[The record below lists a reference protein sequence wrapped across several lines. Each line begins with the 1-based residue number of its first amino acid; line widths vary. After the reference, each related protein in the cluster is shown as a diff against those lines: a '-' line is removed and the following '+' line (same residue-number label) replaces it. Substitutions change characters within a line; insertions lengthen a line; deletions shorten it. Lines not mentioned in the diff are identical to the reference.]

1 MKLPLKII
9 KWSLWGCFCLLN
21 IGQAQPTL
29 AQEITP
35 AENDTNTTVTQDN
48 NNYIIE
54 GGTTSDNGENLFH
67 SFTEFN
73 LNTEQIAT
81 FQSNPEIVNIFSRVT
96 GGNSSSINGSI
107 EVSNDSSNLFLM
119 NPAGIV
125 FGNNASLNVGGDFTA
140 TTATGID
147 FDNGRFNASGEN
159 NYTDLGGAPTAFVF
173 ENANPGAIVNAADL
187 TTQGNIVL
195 VGGNV
200 LNTGNI
206 NTSGNQVIIQSVPG
220 ENLVRI
226 SSEGSLLS
234 LEIDA
239 NQIPENSQGE
249 VVITPES
256 LPELLTGREEET
268 GLRITE
274 TEQIEVI
281 EKSVTV
287 SQEPDSVLIAGSIDT
302 SGSTAGNIDIQSNN
316 LNVVDSQ
323 NSASS
328 QFNAGGDIN
337 FTTQANIFGD
347 LSLTGEEI
355 NTSDLVANP
364 ENISNI
370 SLQAEKD
377 INTGNITT
385 LGGSLNIVSNDGS
398 IFTGDLNT
406 SGDTGGNIAL
416 RANDIISTGAID
428 SIGSQGDGGDVS
440 LEAEEILPPESMNTQ
455 GSSGNHGILNIGNQ
469 LSEGDSSTTNEIAVN
484 ASGVSS
490 SSGSSDDIN
499 NDGNGVT
506 VVEEDSSLTDNNDTV
521 SDNGNGVTVIEEDNS
536 LTDDNDTV
544 SDNGNGVTVIEE
556 DSSLTDDND
565 TVSDNGND
573 VTVVEE
579 DNSLTDDNDTVSDNG
594 NDVTVVEED
603 SSLTDDNDTVAD
615 NGNEVAV
622 VEEDNSLTD
631 DNDTVADNENG
642 VTVVEED
649 GSDPNPEVDL
659 EETTTNSE
667 LESPEVNSEENIEVS
682 NNSDSNQ
689 TDTQEPQSSQEN
701 NVTVDEST
709 STTESESTDESSE
722 NTFEDSVAL
731 QGNQNVSNI
740 AGVTTLTREIEG
752 RFTNTIADHLGINNF
767 QPLLDPVGESIEILN
782 NIEARTNTKSALLY
796 VSFINPNKSWQEK
809 SAQDQLELSLVTAS
823 GAEIRHIVEGVTRE
837 KVVKEAQKLAKII
850 KDPDNKNYLTS
861 AQKLY
866 SWLITPLEKELQFRK
881 INNIAFIMDEG
892 LRSAPIAAF
901 HDSKQFIIEK
911 YSVGLMPSLSL
922 TNTEYVD
929 LRETDLLAM
938 GAEKFAD
945 QNLLANIS
953 LPAVPLE
960 LSTITDKLWAG
971 ASWSYLN
978 EEFTLKNL
986 KRARDLRPFGIVHLA
1001 THGEFRPGKPSNSYI
1016 QLWDT
1021 RLTLDELRSLKWD
1034 EPKLELLVLSA
1045 CHTAIGDK
1053 DAELGFAGLA
1063 VLAGA
1068 RSAMGSL
1075 WYVDDAGT
1083 LGLMTTFYEQLKEAP
1098 VKAEALRRAQL
1109 EMLRKNVRLEDGQ
1122 LITSA
1127 GENIILP
1134 ESMEHITG
1142 KDLSHP
1148 YYWAAFTMIG
1158 NPW

>member
-29 AQEITP
+29 AQEIIP

-107 EVSNDSSNLFLM
+107 EVSNGSSNLFLM

-147 FDNGRFNASGEN
+147 FDNGRFNATGEN

-281 EKSVTV
+281 EKNVTV
-287 SQEPDSVLIAGSIDT
+287 SQEPDSVLIAGNIDT
-302 SGSTAGNIDIQSNN
+302 SDSTAGNIDIQSNDLN
-316 LNVVDSQ
+316 LVD
-323 NSASS
+323 S
-328 QFNAGGDIN
+328 QFNAGGNIN
-337 FTTQANIFGD
+337 FTTQGNIFGD

-377 INTGNITT
+377 VNTGNITT
-385 LGGSLNIVSNDGS
+385 LGGSVEIISNDGS

-406 SGDTGGNIAL
+406 SGDTGGDITF
-416 RANDIISTGAID
+416 RANNIISTGAID
-428 SIGSQGDGGDVS
+428 STGSQGDGGDVS
-440 LEAEEILPPESMNTQ
+440 LRAKDILPMETRTE
-455 GSSGNHGILNIGNQ
+455 GSNGNDGIVDISSQ
-469 LSEGDSSTTNEIAVN
+469 LAEGSSTTNEIALN

-490 SSGSSDDIN
+490 SSGSSDDTN
-499 NDGNGVT
+499 NDGNGVAVT
-506 VVEEDSSLTDNNDTV
+506 GEDGSLTEDNNTISGDENDV
-521 SDNGNGVTVIEEDNS
+521 VVTGEDGS
-536 LTDDNDTV
+536 LTEDNDTI
-544 SDNGNGVTVIEE
+544 SDNENDIIVTEE
-556 DSSLTDDND
+556 DGSLTEDNDAISDNENDVAVTGEDGSLTEDND
-565 TVSDNGND
+565 TISDNENDITVTEEDGSLTEDNDAISDNEND
-573 VTVVEE
+573 VTVTEE
-579 DNSLTDDNDTVSDNG
+579 NS
-594 NDVTVVEED
+594 
-603 SSLTDDNDTVAD
+603 
-615 NGNEVAV
+615 
-622 VEEDNSLTD
+622 
-631 DNDTVADNENG
+631 
-642 VTVVEED
+642 
-649 GSDPNPEVDL
+649 SDPNPKVDL
-659 EETTTNSE
+659 D
-667 LESPEVNSEENIEVS
+667 VS

-689 TDTQEPQSSQEN
+689 TETQEPQSPQEN
-701 NVTVDEST
+701 NVTVDDSSPT

-722 NTFEDSVAL
+722 NTFEDNVAL
-731 QGNQNVSNI
+731 QGNQNVSTI
-740 AGVTTLTREIEG
+740 PEVTNLTRELEG

-767 QPLLDPVGESIEILN
+767 QPLLDPIGESIEILN

-796 VSFINPNKSWQEK
+796 VSFISPNKSWQEK
-809 SAQDQLELSLVTAS
+809 SAQDQLELALVTAS

-837 KVVKEAQKLAKII
+837 KVVKEAQQLAKII

-861 AQKLY
+861 AQRLY

-971 ASWSYLN
+971 SSWSYLN

-986 KRARDLRPFGIVHLA
+986 KRARNSRPFGIIHLA

-1021 RLTLDELRSLKWD
+1021 RLTLEELSSLKWD

-1045 CHTAIGDK
+1045 CHTAIGDTE
-1053 DAELGFAGLA
+1053 AELGFAGLA
-1063 VLAGA
+1063 VAAGA

-1083 LGLMTTFYEQLKEAP
+1083 LGLMTTFYEQLKKAP

-1122 LITSA
+1122 LITSS

-1134 ESMEHITG
+1134 ESMDNITG

>member
-1 MKLPLKII
+1 M
-9 KWSLWGCFCLLN
+9 
-21 IGQAQPTL
+21 
-29 AQEITP
+29 
-35 AENDTNTTVTQDN
+35 
-48 NNYIIE
+48 
-54 GGTTSDNGENLFH
+54 
-67 SFTEFN
+67 
-73 LNTEQIAT
+73 
-81 FQSNPEIVNIFSRVT
+81 
-96 GGNSSSINGSI
+96 
-107 EVSNDSSNLFLM
+107 
-119 NPAGIV
+119 
-125 FGNNASLNVGGDFTA
+125 
-140 TTATGID
+140 
-147 FDNGRFNASGEN
+147 
-159 NYTDLGGAPTAFVF
+159 
-173 ENANPGAIVNAADL
+173 
-187 TTQGNIVL
+187 
-195 VGGNV
+195 
-200 LNTGNI
+200 
-206 NTSGNQVIIQSVPG
+206 IQSVPG

-281 EKSVTV
+281 EKNVTV

-302 SGSTAGNIDIQSNN
+302 SGSTAGDIDIQSNN
-316 LNVVDSQ
+316 LNLVD
-323 NSASS
+323 S
-328 QFNAGGDIN
+328 QFNAGGNLNI
-337 FTTQANIFGD
+337 TTQANLFGNH
-347 LSLTGEEI
+347 SLTSEQEI

-364 ENISNI
+364 DNISNI
-370 SLQAEKD
+370 SLQAETD
-377 INTGNITT
+377 VNTGNITT
-385 LGGSLNIVSNDGS
+385 LGGSVDIISNDGS
-398 IFTGDLNT
+398 IITGNLNT
-406 SGDTGGNIAL
+406 SGDAGGDISL
-416 RANDIISTGAID
+416 RADNIISTGAID

-440 LEAEEILPPESMNTQ
+440 LEAKEILPPESTNTQ
-455 GSSGNHGILNIGNQ
+455 GSNGNHGVLDIGNQ
-469 LSEGDSSTTNEIAVN
+469 LSEGGSSTTSEIAVN

-490 SSGSSDDIN
+490 SSGSSDDTN
-499 NDGNGVT
+499 NGGNGIT
-506 VVEEDSSLTDNNDTV
+506 VIEEDSSLTEDNDAV
-521 SDNGNGVTVIEEDNS
+521 SDDGND
-536 LTDDNDTV
+536 
-544 SDNGNGVTVIEE
+544 VTVIEE
-556 DSSLTDDND
+556 DSSLTEDND
-565 TVSDNGND
+565 AVSDDGND
-573 VTVVEE
+573 ITVI
-579 DNSLTDDNDTVSDNG
+579 
-594 NDVTVVEED
+594 EED
-603 SSLTDDNDTVAD
+603 SSLT
-615 NGNEVAV
+615 
-622 VEEDNSLTD
+622 EDS
-631 DNDTVADNENG
+631 
-642 VTVVEED
+642 
-649 GSDPNPEVDL
+649 SDPNPEVDL

-667 LESPEVNSEENIEVS
+667 LESTEVNSEENIEVS

-689 TDTQEPQSSQEN
+689 TETQEPQSSQGN
-701 NVTVDEST
+701 NVTADESSQT
-709 STTESESTDESSE
+709 STTESESIDESSE
-722 NTFEDSVAL
+722 NTFEDNVAL
-731 QGNQNVSNI
+731 QGNQNVSNLPE
-740 AGVTTLTREIEG
+740 VTTLTRELEG

-767 QPLLDPVGESIEILN
+767 QPLLDPIGESIKVLN

-796 VSFINPNKSWQEK
+796 VSFINPSKSWREK
-809 SAQDQLELSLVTAS
+809 SAQDQLELALVTAS

-837 KVVKEAQKLAKII
+837 KVVKEAQQLAKII
-850 KDPDNKNYLTS
+850 KDPDNDNYLTS

-866 SWLITPLEKELQFRK
+866 RWLITPLEQELQFRE

-922 TNTEYVD
+922 TNTDYVD

-960 LSTITDKLWAG
+960 LSTITEKLWAG

-986 KRARDLRPFGIVHLA
+986 KQARNLRPFGIVHLA

-1021 RLTLDELRSLKWD
+1021 RLTLEELSSLKWD

-1045 CHTAIGDK
+1045 CHTAIGDTQ
-1053 DAELGFAGLA
+1053 AELGFAGLA
-1063 VLAGA
+1063 VAAGA

-1134 ESMEHITG
+1134 ESMENITG
-1142 KDLSHP
+1142 RDLSHP

>member
-9 KWSLWGCFCLLN
+9 KWSLWGCFCLFN

-29 AQEITP
+29 AQEIIP
-35 AENDTNTTVTQDN
+35 AENDTNTTVTQED

-73 LNTEQIAT
+73 LNAEQIAT

-96 GGNSSSINGSI
+96 GGNSSSINGLI
-107 EVSNDSSNLFLM
+107 EVVGGESNLLLM
-119 NPAGIV
+119 NPSGIV
-125 FGNNASLNVGGDFTA
+125 FGNNASLNVSGDFTA

-147 FDNGRFNASGEN
+147 FDNARLNAIGEN
-159 NYTDLGGAPTAFVF
+159 NYNDLGGTPTAFVF
-173 ENANPGAIVNAADL
+173 ENSNPGTIINAADL
-187 TTQGNIVL
+187 TTEGKIVL

-206 NTSGNQVIIQSVPG
+206 STSGNQVVIQSVPG

-287 SQEPDSVLIAGSIDT
+287 SQEPDSVLIAGNIDT

-521 SDNGNGVTVIEEDNS
+521 SDNGNGVTVI
-536 LTDDNDTV
+536 
-544 SDNGNGVTVIEE
+544 
-556 DSSLTDDND
+556 
-565 TVSDNGND
+565 
-573 VTVVEE
+573 
-579 DNSLTDDNDTVSDNG
+579 
-594 NDVTVVEED
+594 
-603 SSLTDDNDTVAD
+603 
-615 NGNEVAV
+615 
-622 VEEDNSLTD
+622 EEDNSLTD

>member
-9 KWSLWGCFCLLN
+9 KWSLWGCFCLFN

-29 AQEITP
+29 AQEIIP

-73 LNTEQIAT
+73 LNAEQIAT

-107 EVSNDSSNLFLM
+107 EVSNGSSNLFLM

-281 EKSVTV
+281 EKNVTV
-287 SQEPDSVLIAGSIDT
+287 SQEPDSVLIAGNIDT
-302 SGSTAGNIDIQSNN
+302 SDSTAGNIDIQSNDLN
-316 LNVVDSQ
+316 LVD
-323 NSASS
+323 S
-328 QFNAGGDIN
+328 QFNAGGNIN
-337 FTTQANIFGD
+337 FTTQGNIFGD

-377 INTGNITT
+377 VNTGNITT
-385 LGGSLNIVSNDGS
+385 LGGSVEIISNDGS

-406 SGDTGGNIAL
+406 SGDTGGDITF
-416 RANDIISTGAID
+416 RANNIISTGAID
-428 SIGSQGDGGDVS
+428 STGSQGDGGDVS
-440 LEAEEILPPESMNTQ
+440 LRAKDILPMETRTE
-455 GSSGNHGILNIGNQ
+455 GSNGNDGIVDISSQ
-469 LSEGDSSTTNEIAVN
+469 LAEGSSTTNEIALN

-490 SSGSSDDIN
+490 SSGSSDDTN
-499 NDGNGVT
+499 NDGNGVAVT
-506 VVEEDSSLTDNNDTV
+506 GEDGSLTEDNNTISGDENDV
-521 SDNGNGVTVIEEDNS
+521 VVTGEDGS
-536 LTDDNDTV
+536 LTEDNDTI
-544 SDNGNGVTVIEE
+544 SDNENDVAVTGE
-556 DSSLTDDND
+556 DGSLTEDND
-565 TVSDNGND
+565 TISDNENDIIVTEEDGSLTEDNDAISDNENDVAVTGEDGSLTEDNDTISDNENDITVTEEDGSLTEDNDAISDNEND
-573 VTVVEE
+573 VTVTEE
-579 DNSLTDDNDTVSDNG
+579 NS
-594 NDVTVVEED
+594 
-603 SSLTDDNDTVAD
+603 
-615 NGNEVAV
+615 
-622 VEEDNSLTD
+622 
-631 DNDTVADNENG
+631 
-642 VTVVEED
+642 
-649 GSDPNPEVDL
+649 SDPNPKVDL
-659 EETTTNSE
+659 D
-667 LESPEVNSEENIEVS
+667 VS

-689 TDTQEPQSSQEN
+689 TETQEPQSPQEN
-701 NVTVDEST
+701 NVTVDDSSPT

-722 NTFEDSVAL
+722 NTFEDNVAL
-731 QGNQNVSNI
+731 QGNQNVSTI
-740 AGVTTLTREIEG
+740 PEVTNLTRELEG

-767 QPLLDPVGESIEILN
+767 QPLLDPIGESIEILN

-796 VSFINPNKSWQEK
+796 VSFISPNKSWQEK
-809 SAQDQLELSLVTAS
+809 SAQDQLELALVTAS

-837 KVVKEAQKLAKII
+837 KVVKEAQQLAKII

-861 AQKLY
+861 AQRLY

-971 ASWSYLN
+971 SSWSYLN

-986 KRARDLRPFGIVHLA
+986 KQARNSRPFGIIHLA

-1021 RLTLDELRSLKWD
+1021 RLTLEELSSLKWD

-1045 CHTAIGDK
+1045 CHTAIGDTE
-1053 DAELGFAGLA
+1053 AELGFAGLA
-1063 VLAGA
+1063 VAAGA

-1083 LGLMTTFYEQLKEAP
+1083 LGLMTTFYEQLKKAP

>member
-9 KWSLWGCFCLLN
+9 KWSLWGCFCLFN

-29 AQEITP
+29 AQEIIP
-35 AENDTNTTVTQDN
+35 AENDTNTTVTQED

-73 LNTEQIAT
+73 LNAEQIAT

-96 GGNSSSINGSI
+96 GGNSSSINGLI
-107 EVSNDSSNLFLM
+107 EVVGGESNLLLM
-119 NPAGIV
+119 NPSGIV
-125 FGNNASLNVGGDFTA
+125 FGNNASLNVSGDFTA

-147 FDNGRFNASGEN
+147 FDNARLNAIGEN
-159 NYTDLGGAPTAFVF
+159 NYNDLGGTPTAFVF
-173 ENANPGAIVNAADL
+173 ENSNPGTIINAADL
-187 TTQGNIVL
+187 TTEGKIVL

-206 NTSGNQVIIQSVPG
+206 STSGNQVVIQSVPG

-239 NQIPENSQGE
+239 NQISENAQGDI
-249 VVITPES
+249 VITPES
-256 LPELLTGREEET
+256 LPELLTGREEDT

-287 SQEPDSVLIAGSIDT
+287 SQEPDSVLIAGNIDT
-302 SGSTAGNIDIQSNN
+302 SGSIAGDIDIQSNDLN
-316 LNVVDSQ
+316 LVD
-323 NSASS
+323 S
-328 QFNAGGDIN
+328 QFNAGGNIN
-337 FTTQANIFGD
+337 FTTQGNIFGD

-370 SLQAEKD
+370 SLQVEKD
-377 INTGNITT
+377 VNTGNITT
-385 LGGSLNIVSNDGS
+385 LGGSVEIISNDGS

-406 SGDTGGNIAL
+406 SGDTGGDITF
-416 RANDIISTGAID
+416 RANNIISTGAID
-428 SIGSQGDGGDVS
+428 STGSQGDGGDVS
-440 LEAEEILPPESMNTQ
+440 LRAKDILPMETRTE
-455 GSSGNHGILNIGNQ
+455 GSNGNDGIVDISSQ
-469 LSEGDSSTTNEIAVN
+469 LAEGSSTTNEIALN

-490 SSGSSDDIN
+490 SSGSSDDTN
-499 NDGNGVT
+499 NDGNGVAVT
-506 VVEEDSSLTDNNDTV
+506 GEDGSLT
-521 SDNGNGVTVIEEDNS
+521 E
-536 LTDDNDTV
+536 DNDTI
-544 SDNGNGVTVIEE
+544 SDNVNNVAVTEE
-556 DSSLTDDND
+556 DGSLTEDND
-565 TVSDNGND
+565 TISGDENDVVVTGEDGSLTEDNDTISGEENDVAVTGEDGSLTEDNDTISDNENDITVTEEDGSLTEDNDAISDNEND
-573 VTVVEE
+573 VTVTEE
-579 DNSLTDDNDTVSDNG
+579 NS
-594 NDVTVVEED
+594 
-603 SSLTDDNDTVAD
+603 
-615 NGNEVAV
+615 
-622 VEEDNSLTD
+622 
-631 DNDTVADNENG
+631 
-642 VTVVEED
+642 
-649 GSDPNPEVDL
+649 SDPNPKVDL
-659 EETTTNSE
+659 D
-667 LESPEVNSEENIEVS
+667 VS

-689 TDTQEPQSSQEN
+689 TETQEPQSPQEN
-701 NVTVDEST
+701 NVTVDDSSPT

-722 NTFEDSVAL
+722 NTFEDNVAL
-731 QGNQNVSNI
+731 QGNQNVSTI
-740 AGVTTLTREIEG
+740 PEVTNLTRELEG
-752 RFTNTIADHLGINNF
+752 RFTNTIVDHLGINNF
-767 QPLLDPVGESIEILN
+767 QPLLDPIGESIEILN

-796 VSFINPNKSWQEK
+796 VSFISPNKSWQEK
-809 SAQDQLELSLVTAS
+809 SAQDQLELALVTAS

-837 KVVKEAQKLAKII
+837 KVVKEAQQLAKII

-861 AQKLY
+861 AQRLY

-971 ASWSYLN
+971 SSWSYLN

-986 KRARDLRPFGIVHLA
+986 KRARNSRPFGIIHLA

-1021 RLTLDELRSLKWD
+1021 RLTLEELSSLKWD

-1045 CHTAIGDK
+1045 CHTAIGDTE
-1053 DAELGFAGLA
+1053 AELGFAGLA
-1063 VLAGA
+1063 VAAGA

-1083 LGLMTTFYEQLKEAP
+1083 LGLMTTFYEQLKKAP

-1122 LITSA
+1122 LITSS

-1134 ESMEHITG
+1134 ESMDNITG

>member
-107 EVSNDSSNLFLM
+107 EVSNGSSNLFLM

-147 FDNGRFNASGEN
+147 FDNGRFNATGEN
-159 NYTDLGGAPTAFVF
+159 NYTDLGGTPTAFVF

-256 LPELLTGREEET
+256 LPELLTGREEDT

-281 EKSVTV
+281 EKNVTV
-287 SQEPDSVLIAGSIDT
+287 SQEPDSVLIAGNIDT
-302 SGSTAGNIDIQSNN
+302 SDSTAGNIDIQSNDLN
-316 LNVVDSQ
+316 LVD
-323 NSASS
+323 S
-328 QFNAGGDIN
+328 QFNAGGNIN
-337 FTTQANIFGD
+337 FTTQGNIFGD

-370 SLQAEKD
+370 SLQVEKD
-377 INTGNITT
+377 VNTGNITT
-385 LGGSLNIVSNDGS
+385 LGGSVEIISNDGS

-406 SGDTGGNIAL
+406 SGDTGGDITF
-416 RANDIISTGAID
+416 RANNIISTGAID
-428 SIGSQGDGGDVS
+428 STGSQGDGGDVS
-440 LEAEEILPPESMNTQ
+440 LRAKDILPMETRTE
-455 GSSGNHGILNIGNQ
+455 GSNGNDGIVDISSQ
-469 LSEGDSSTTNEIAVN
+469 LAEGSSTTNEIALN

-490 SSGSSDDIN
+490 SSGSSDDTN
-499 NDGNGVT
+499 NDGNGVAVT
-506 VVEEDSSLTDNNDTV
+506 GEDGSLT
-521 SDNGNGVTVIEEDNS
+521 E
-536 LTDDNDTV
+536 DNDTI
-544 SDNGNGVTVIEE
+544 SDNVNNVAVTEE
-556 DSSLTDDND
+556 DGSLTEDND
-565 TVSDNGND
+565 TISGDENDVVVTGEDGSLTEDNDTISGEENDVAVTGEDGSLTEDNDTISDNENDITVTEEDGSLTEDNDAISDNEND
-573 VTVVEE
+573 VTVTEE
-579 DNSLTDDNDTVSDNG
+579 NS
-594 NDVTVVEED
+594 
-603 SSLTDDNDTVAD
+603 
-615 NGNEVAV
+615 
-622 VEEDNSLTD
+622 
-631 DNDTVADNENG
+631 
-642 VTVVEED
+642 
-649 GSDPNPEVDL
+649 SDPNPKVDL
-659 EETTTNSE
+659 D
-667 LESPEVNSEENIEVS
+667 VS

-689 TDTQEPQSSQEN
+689 TETQEPQSPQEN
-701 NVTVDEST
+701 NVTVDDSSPT

-722 NTFEDSVAL
+722 NTFEDNVAL
-731 QGNQNVSNI
+731 QGNQNVSTI
-740 AGVTTLTREIEG
+740 PEVTNLTRELEG

-767 QPLLDPVGESIEILN
+767 QPLLDPIGESIEILN

-796 VSFINPNKSWQEK
+796 VSFISPNKSWQEK
-809 SAQDQLELSLVTAS
+809 SAQDQLELALVTAS

-837 KVVKEAQKLAKII
+837 KVVKEAQQLAKII

-861 AQKLY
+861 AQRLY

-971 ASWSYLN
+971 SSWSYLN

-986 KRARDLRPFGIVHLA
+986 KRARNSRPFGIIHLA

-1021 RLTLDELRSLKWD
+1021 RLTLEELSSLKWD

-1045 CHTAIGDK
+1045 CHTAIGDTE
-1053 DAELGFAGLA
+1053 AELGFAGLA
-1063 VLAGA
+1063 VAAGA

-1083 LGLMTTFYEQLKEAP
+1083 LGLMTTFYEQLKKAP